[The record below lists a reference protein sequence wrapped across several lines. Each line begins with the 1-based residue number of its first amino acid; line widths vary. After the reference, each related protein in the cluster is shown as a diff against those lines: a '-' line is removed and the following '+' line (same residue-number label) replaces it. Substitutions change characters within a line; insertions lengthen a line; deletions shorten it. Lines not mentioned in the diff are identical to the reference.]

1 MSNFDQRII
10 WVLSILMVL
19 IAKPAV
25 CDDTSFYA
33 PFQTLLDRH
42 LNEQSLPC
50 GGLISWFDYEGALA
64 SISTASLLKTQD
76 ERLAEFDPDTLGTRE
91 RALAFWTNAYNY
103 FMIQHLLT
111 HPENN
116 QPVASV
122 RDYGSL
128 FRPYRVFGLKR
139 FNVGGEDHS
148 LREIELDI
156 LLGDDFAKRG
166 WKDARIHF
174 AVNCASVGCPPLRKT
189 LYSAASLDAMLTENT
204 RLALDT
210 PIHLTQD
217 NQTLR
222 LTELFDWYEDD
233 FIDHSGS
240 VLEFIAAYGSTSA
253 IKAANNTDRITF
265 IDYDWRLNTVENFS
279 ELTQC

>member
-111 HPENN
+111 HPENDR
-116 QPVASV
+116 PVASV